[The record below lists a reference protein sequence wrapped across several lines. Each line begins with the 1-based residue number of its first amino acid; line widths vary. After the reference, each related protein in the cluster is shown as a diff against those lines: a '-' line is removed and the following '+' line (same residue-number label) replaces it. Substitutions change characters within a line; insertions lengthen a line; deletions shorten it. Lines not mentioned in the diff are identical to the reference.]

1 MRALITD
8 DLSPA
13 CITLLR
19 EGGIEPA
26 VHLGASPDELKVLA
40 ADADAWLIRSG
51 TKITADLLAAAPKL
65 RIVARAGVG
74 VDNVDL
80 EAATRRGVLV
90 VNAPDGNTVSTAEHT
105 CALLLAL
112 VRRIPQAAASLASGK
127 WDRKPFTGAEL
138 DGKTLGV
145 VGLGRVGRGVAE
157 RMRAFGMRV
166 LAFDPV
172 LSPEAAERAGFE
184 LVALERLWAEADVLT
199 FHTPLTDATRGLL
212 GADTLA
218 RCRDGVY
225 VVNAARGGI
234 VDEAALL
241 AALESGKVAGAAL
254 DVFSAEPPPPGL
266 AALIAHPHVV
276 ATPHIAASTAEAQEK
291 VAVQVAEDVVRVL
304 GGAPARHP
312 VNGAGLGRAAEP
324 DAAPYLALAERL
336 GRLAAGLAGGGA
348 SGGGPVSGVT
358 VATCGDAAGDYL
370 EPVALAALAGLLA
383 PWSDVP
389 VNLINAGPLAQEH
402 GLRVERH
409 HRPAA
414 DDYANVVEVTVEGA
428 GGARTLR
435 GAVLGHG
442 RAGEGRFVGLDGYR
456 FEVRPAGHLLFY
468 RNEDRPGVLAAV
480 GARLAEAGVNIAGLA
495 LGREAPGGTALT
507 VMTTDE
513 PLGPEVRAAVAAV
526 PGVRDV
532 EAASA

>member
-13 CITLLR
+13 CLTLLR
-19 EGGIEPA
+19 DGGVEP
-26 VHLGASPDELKVLA
+26 VVRLGASPDELKALA

-51 TKITADLLAAAPKL
+51 TTLTADLLAAAPKL
-65 RIVARAGVG
+65 RVVARAGVG

-80 EAATRRGVLV
+80 AAATRRGVLV

-112 VRRIPQAAASLASGK
+112 VRRIPQAAASLAAGR
-127 WDRKPFTGAEL
+127 WERKPFTGAEL

-157 RMRAFGMRV
+157 RMRGFGMRV

-172 LSPEAAERAGFE
+172 VAPEAAERAGIE
-184 LVALERLWAEADVLT
+184 LAPLERLWAEADVLT

-212 GADTLA
+212 DAAALA
-218 RCRDGVY
+218 RCKDGVY

-241 AALESGKVAGAAL
+241 DALDAGKVAGAAL

-266 AALIAHPHVV
+266 AALLAHPRVV

-304 GGAPARHP
+304 RGAPARHP

-324 DAAPYLALAERL
+324 EAAPYLALAERL
-336 GRLAAGLAGGGA
+336 GHLAAQLAD
-348 SGGGPVSGVT
+348 GPVRAVT
-358 VATCGDAAGDYL
+358 VATAGDAADAYA
-370 EPVALAALAGLLA
+370 EPVARAALVGVLG

-389 VNLINAGPLAQEH
+389 VNLINVDVLAREH

-409 HRPAA
+409 RQPAA
-414 DDYANVVEVTVEGA
+414 DDYANAVEVAVETE
-428 GGARTLR
+428 GGARALR
-435 GAVLGHG
+435 GAVLGTG
-442 RAGEGRFVGLDGYR
+442 RAADGRLVGLDGFR
-456 FEVRPAGHLLFY
+456 FEVRPEGHLLFY
-468 RNEDRPGVLAAV
+468 QNEDRPGMLAAV
-480 GARLAEAGVNIAGLA
+480 GARLAGGGINIAGLA
-495 LGREAPGGTALT
+495 LGREAPGGTALS
-507 VMTTDE
+507 VLTTDE
-513 PLGPEVRAAVAAV
+513 PIPPGLRAAIAALD
-526 PGVRDV
+526 GVRDV
-532 EAASA
+532 RAVSL